1 MNETGKEDF
10 ALDGR
15 AVWNKMRR
23 ITFPGNHS
31 DPRNYRIPI
40 IVVGLVSLEGI
51 SSGTV
56 RMDDLAERAPIYA
69 G

>member
-23 ITFPGNHS
+23 LTFPGYSS
-31 DPRNYRIPI
+31 DPANYHNP
-40 IVVGLVSLEGI
+40 IVVAGLVSLEGI